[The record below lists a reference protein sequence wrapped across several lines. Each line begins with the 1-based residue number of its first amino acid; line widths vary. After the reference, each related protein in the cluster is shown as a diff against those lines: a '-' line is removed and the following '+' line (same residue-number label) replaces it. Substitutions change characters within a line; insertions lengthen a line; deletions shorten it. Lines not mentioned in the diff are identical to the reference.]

1 MDQVERTD
9 VLEMLLAAPLL
20 HVLRALSM
28 LWVLPVFGQGA
39 TARWL
44 KIGLA
49 GVLGFSA
56 ASANGADMSL
66 TLPHEVIPAAL
77 LVAREVLF
85 GLLLGFSMSLV
96 FEAVRI
102 AGGLVSSE
110 MGLSIASQ
118 LDPLTRAQQSPVANL
133 WQSLAMLLF
142 FTAGGH
148 RLVLTALVH
157 SFTAVPPGTF
167 AMTEDMAFALVDF
180 SGAMV
185 DAAFRMAGPAL
196 VILMIVTACIAL
208 LAKVAP
214 ALHMLEASYP
224 IRLLAG
230 FALMYLFLP
239 DLAEAFGV
247 FLDDAGM
254 RVMTLA
260 GGAS

>member
-1 MDQVERTD
+1 MNAVTD
-9 VLEMLLAAPLL
+9 TDSLEMLLATPLL

-28 LWVLPVFGQGA
+28 MWVLPVFGQGGG
-39 TARWL
+39 ARWL

-56 ASANGADMSL
+56 ANATGMTVAV
-66 TLPHEVIPAAL
+66 PHEVIPAAI
-77 LVAREVLF
+77 LVIREVLF

-96 FEAVRI
+96 FEAVKI
-102 AGGLVSSE
+102 AGGLVASE

-118 LDPLTRAQQSPVANL
+118 LDPLTKAQQSPVANL

-142 FTAGGH
+142 FSGGGH
-148 RLVLTALVH
+148 RMILGALVH

-167 AMTEDMAFALVDF
+167 AVSEDLALALVDF
-180 SGAMV
+180 TSAMM
-185 DAAFRMAGPAL
+185 DAAFRMAGPVL
-196 VILMIVTACIAL
+196 LILMVVTACIAL

-230 FALMYLFLP
+230 FGLMYLFLP
-239 DLAEAFGV
+239 DLADAFGL

-254 RVMTLA
+254 RVMTFA
-260 GGAS
+260 GGAG